1 MKILVTGGSGFI
13 GSYLV
18 KALIEAGHSV
28 DVLDVRKPI
37 LADGWIY
44 KDIRNNLFDVI
55 KGYDAVYHLAAIA
68 NAIFCQEVPKKSYEI
83 NVMGTF
89 NVANACLKNEIPRL
103 LYASTTWMSGL
114 QVGEEITEYNP
125 IEVHNMNSIYGA
137 TKLSSEMILE
147 SMFAEF
153 KAPKY
158 TIMRYGIP
166 YGERMNIGLVVREFM
181 YQAEK
186 FKTLTIFGD
195 GHQGRNFLSVGDM
208 CEAQVK
214 LLDEKAENKIY
225 NLGSERIITVK
236 ELAEEV
242 NKHYPVKI
250 TYIPQA
256 RVEPKIKN
264 VSSEKMFNDFG
275 WKPKTSLAEG
285 IKICVKWW
293 RELDPS
299 LKDEATYFV
308 P

>member
-13 GSYLV
+13 GSHLV
-18 KALIEAGHSV
+18 KALMEAKHTV
-28 DVLDVRKPI
+28 DVLDLRKP
-37 LADGWIY
+37 LFTDNWIN
-44 KDIRNNLFDVI
+44 KDIRNDLFDVI

-89 NVANACLKNEIPRL
+89 NVANACLKNDIPRL

-125 IEVHNMNSIYGA
+125 FEVHNMNSIYGT

-147 SMFAEF
+147 SMVAEF
-153 KAPKY
+153 KAPSY

-166 YGERMNIGLVVREFM
+166 FGERMNIGLVVREFM

-195 GHQGRNFLSVGDM
+195 GNQGRNFLYVGDM

-214 LLDEKAENKIY
+214 LLDNKAENKIY
-225 NLGSERIITVK
+225 NLASEKIITVR
-236 ELAEEV
+236 ELADEIK
-242 NKHYPVKI
+242 KHYPIKI

-275 WKPKTSLAEG
+275 WKPKTNLDKG
-285 IKICVKWW
+285 IELCVNWW
-293 RELDPS
+293 RELDPK
-299 LKDEATYFV
+299 LKDEATYYV